1 MLQRQ
6 YHLDLGYNF
15 NRMMDIFDFIFQA
28 IQNAKYSVIW
38 SFIAGGLFGLVCIQ
52 CILPLVVYGSVE
64 GSARKG
70 FIFGFLFNLPRL
82 LMFLILGII
91 AAVSVNFI
99 QGFQSSSPSLYGMVY
114 LITGGVLITFSAEL
128 FGVINLDSL
137 FSLNFN
143 VRHIGAIAR
152 GFMFSIPCS
161 LEFSLLILGIW
172 GVGVLSSNPLFAFL
186 VVSAFGVGNV
196 ISTSLMAGIMGS
208 STGFLEKKTK
218 KNFRKYASYLGS
230 IIILF
235 IGLSYFTVGLRITGF
250 L

>member
-1 MLQRQ
+1 MI
-6 YHLDLGYNF
+6 
-15 NRMMDIFDFIFQA
+15 DIFDFIFQTT
-28 IQNAKYSVIW
+28 QNAKYSVFW
-38 SFIAGGLFGLVCIQ
+38 SFVAGGMFGLVCIQ
-52 CILPLVVYGSVE
+52 CVLPLAIYGGAE
-64 GSARKG
+64 GSARRG
-70 FIFGFLFNLPRL
+70 FIFGFLFNLSRL

-99 QGFQSSSPSLYGMVY
+99 QEVQSSSPSLYGIAY
-114 LITGGVLITFSAEL
+114 LITGGTLIAFAAEL
-128 FGVINLDSL
+128 FGVMNIDSLIASKLINFAKPL

-152 GFMFSIPCS
+152 GFIFSIPCS

-172 GVGVLSSNPLFAFL
+172 GMGALSSDPLFAFL

-196 ISTSLMAGIMGS
+196 ISTSLAAGIMGS

-218 KNFRKYASYLGS
+218 KNFRKYVSYLGS